1 MKTNILLTSA
11 GRRSYIV
18 KYFQEALGGRGLVHA
33 ANSEWSPA
41 LQVADKAVTTPLIY
55 DSTYIDFLLD
65 YSLKHDIN
73 AIISLFDI
81 DLPVLAQ
88 SKRRFD
94 KNGIQVVVSD
104 YNVTQICNDKWKA
117 FEFFKN
123 NNINT
128 PKTYI
133 SISDA
138 VMDLKNGN
146 VSYPLIIKPRWGM
159 GSIGIYTAEN
169 INELEI
175 LYIKVKTEIL
185 KTYLKFES
193 KEDLNKAVLIQE
205 KLNGQE
211 YGLDVVNDLNK
222 IYVTTFVKRKLAMR
236 SGETD
241 QAITEDNQ
249 TLRDFGEKISF
260 ALQHIGNLDADC
272 FVVNHTPY
280 MLEMNCRFGGG
291 YPFSHLAGANI
302 PQAII
307 SWLNNEKPPK
317 DVFEI
322 EYGVEAIKDINLVL
336 LENH

>member
-1 MKTNILLTSA
+1 MNILLTSS

-18 KYFQEALGGRGLVHA
+18 KYFQELLKDKGVVHA

-65 YSLKHDIN
+65 YSLEHDIN

-81 DLPVLAQ
+81 DLPILAQ
-88 SKRRFD
+88 SKKRFERH
-94 KNGIQVVVSD
+94 GIQVVVSD

-117 FEFFKN
+117 FEFFKQ

-128 PKTYI
+128 PNTYI
-133 SISDA
+133 SISEA
-138 VMDLKNGN
+138 VKDLKNEN
-146 VSYPLIIKPRWGM
+146 ISYPLIIKPRWGM

-169 INELEI
+169 KNELEI
-175 LYIKVKTEIL
+175 LYKKVKNEIL

-193 KEDLNKAVLIQE
+193 KEDLNNAVLIQE
-205 KLNGQE
+205 KLDGQE
-211 YGLDVVNDLNK
+211 YGLDIVNDLNK
-222 IYVTTFVKRKLAMR
+222 NYVTTFVKRKSAMR

-241 QAITEDNQ
+241 RAVTEDNPS
-249 TLRDFGEKISF
+249 LEKFGEKISL
-260 ALQHIGNLDADC
+260 ALQHIGNLDTDC
-272 FVVNHTPY
+272 FVVDNKPLI
-280 MLEMNCRFGGG
+280 LEMNCRFGGG

-307 SWLNNEKPPK
+307 HWLNGEQPPEE
-317 DVFEI
+317 VFNLT
-322 EYGVEAIKDINLVL
+322 YGVEAIKDINMIL
-336 LENH
+336 LEKR